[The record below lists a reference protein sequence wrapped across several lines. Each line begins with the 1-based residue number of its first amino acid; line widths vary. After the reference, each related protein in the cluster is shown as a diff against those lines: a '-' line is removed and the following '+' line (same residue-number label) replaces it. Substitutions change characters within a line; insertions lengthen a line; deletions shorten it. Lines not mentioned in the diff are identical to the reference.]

1 VSVKT
6 IFSDAEGR
14 VYLLCPFCGKSD
26 KRSVGQFP
34 NIHKPL
40 SISCSCGNSYDVQ
53 IEIRKAYRKETSLE
67 AFYSKWNFPGDFEKA
82 TIVDLT
88 LGGCRLR
95 ASKEHTLNQGDWITL
110 VFRLDNP
117 ERTEIRKDAV
127 ICRVNGNDIGCSFAV
142 RTVYDPDLGFYL
154 RTK

>member
-1 VSVKT
+1 MSVKT
-6 IFSDAEGR
+6 ISPDAEGM
-14 VYLLCPFCGKSD
+14 VYLLCPSCRKTS
-26 KRSVGQFP
+26 KMPVGQFP
-34 NIHKPL
+34 HIHKPL

-53 IEIRKAYRKETSLE
+53 IEVRKAYRKETCLE
-67 AFYSKWNFPGDFEKA
+67 AFYSKLNSPGDFEEA

-95 ASKEHTLNQGDWITL
+95 ASKKPTLNQGEWITL

-127 ICRVNGNDIGCSFAV
+127 ICRVKEDDIGCNFAV